1 MLYHPRFPKISF
13 RTPNHPFMNFN
24 FPMLRAPMP
33 CIALIRRTLLC
44 MTLTATVATSAED
57 AKPLE
62 CDTVTQPSS
71 CGTSYQQLDWVPY
84 LNLPAELKDQRA
96 EHCGGGY
103 LDPLRSLDTSTD
115 PSDKEIQGSATDSEI
130 EGEKIFRLSGGVN
143 LRQGYRQLSGEQAEY
158 NRATGIGTLEG
169 NVEFREPGI
178 LMRGDRA
185 WLNVRTGEARLSN
198 STYLLHKE
206 HIRGGAGEIFRR
218 EDEII
223 ELETAHYSYCPPNA
237 EFWRLNAEKLEL
249 DIENGVGTA
258 RKATL
263 KMKDRSVFYFPYLQF
278 PIDDRRKSGFLWPE
292 FGKDSSGGLDFAT
305 PYYFNL
311 APNYDA
317 TLTPRLIADRGLLT
331 EVQGRYLGKWLGFW
345 DIGGSYIDGDK
356 EYRDENEGLSGD
368 RWLGKIDQ
376 AGLVKKRFR
385 TVVDYTKV
393 SDDDYLNDIGTS
405 SLDVRQSSHLAQRGQ
420 LDYLGDNWQA
430 EVRVEQFQTIA
441 KDLVLNPYKKLPQ
454 IGLYRTAPLED
465 FTFNVLFESEYTH
478 FDHDTLITG
487 QRLYNEV
494 AVNYPMTSIWGELT
508 PTVKY
513 RHINYDLEKAIR
525 SGPNKGDTPDVGAPL
540 VSLDGSLFFE
550 RPLRMGNGALM
561 QTLEP
566 RLFYL
571 WADYEDQTGLPDFDT
586 SRLTFSYNQLFRE
599 TRFSGRDRLNDAN
612 QVSAGLTSRIIDTSS
627 GRQLMSVSLG
637 QIYYFEDRRVRVGA
651 PLAEDTEGSS
661 AVAAE
666 FSVAPNEN
674 LSFASSW
681 LWSTDDNRM
690 DETHTWLSY
699 STPKQRIF
707 NLGYNWRRYTGVD
720 PRYDDI
726 NQLDASSYLPF
737 NKNWGLFFRSLYDLK
752 GNKSVNDMVGIE
764 YNNCCWRVRV
774 LHQNTLNQAFGS
786 LQGSVVDSRKATLI
800 EFQLKGLGGVGT
812 RVTSVLEENIRGY
825 ESRDD

>member
-1 MLYHPRFPKISF
+1 MNSHFPL
-13 RTPNHPFMNFN
+13 
-24 FPMLRAPMP
+24 LRAPMP
-33 CIALIRRTLLC
+33 RLALIRRILFCATLS
-44 MTLTATVATSAED
+44 ATVATSAED
-57 AKPLE
+57 AKPLACE
-62 CDTVTQPSS
+62 AATQANS

-84 LNLPAELKDQRA
+84 LNLPPELKDQRA

-103 LDPLRSLDTSTD
+103 LDPLRLLDTSTNPAD
-115 PSDKEIQGSATDSEI
+115 EEIKGSATQSEI
-130 EGEKIFRLSGGVN
+130 EGENIFRLSGGVR
-143 LRQGYRQLSGEQAEY
+143 LQQGYRTLHADRAEFD
-158 NRATGIGTLEG
+158 RTTETGTLEG

-185 WLNVRTGEARLSN
+185 WVNSRTGEARLFD
-198 STYLLHKE
+198 STYLLHEE

-223 ELETAHYSYCPPNA
+223 ELDTAYYSYCPPNA
-237 EFWRLNAEKLEL
+237 ETWRLSAEELEL
-249 DIENGVGTA
+249 DVENGVGTA
-258 RKATL
+258 RKARL
-263 KMKDRSVFYFPYLQF
+263 KVKDRSVFYFPYLQF

-317 TLTPRLIADRGLLT
+317 TITPRLIADRGLLT
-331 EVQGRYLGKWLGFW
+331 EVQGRYLGKWLGLW
-345 DIGGSYIDGDK
+345 DVGGSYIDGDK
-356 EYRDENEGLSGD
+356 EYRDQNDGLSGD
-368 RWLGKIDQ
+368 RWLGTIDQ
-376 AGLVKKRFR
+376 AALVNQRFR
-385 TVVDYTKV
+385 TVIDYTKT

-454 IGLYRTAPLED
+454 IGLRRTAPMED
-465 FTFNVLFESEYTH
+465 NTFNVLFESEYTH
-478 FDHDTLITG
+478 FDHDNLVTG

-508 PTVKY
+508 PLVKY
-513 RHINYDLEKAIR
+513 RQINYDLDRAINT
-525 SGPNKGDTPDVGAPL
+525 GPNRGDTPDVGAPL

-550 RPLRMGNGALM
+550 RPLSMGNGALM

-586 SRLTFSYNQLFRE
+586 TRLTFSYNQLFRE

-627 GRQLMSVSLG
+627 GRQLMNVSLG

-651 PLAEDTEGSS
+651 PREEDTEGSS
-661 AVAAE
+661 AIAAE
-666 FSVAPNEN
+666 FGVAPTED
-674 LSFASSW
+674 LSFSSSW
-681 LWSTDDNRM
+681 LWSTDDSRM
-690 DETHTWLSY
+690 NETHTWLSY
-699 STPKQRIF
+699 STPRQQIF
-707 NLGYNWRRYTGVD
+707 NLGYNWRRYTGLD
-720 PRYDDI
+720 PRFDDI
-726 NQLDASSYLPF
+726 NQIDASTYLPVS
-737 NKNWGLFFRSLYDLK
+737 KHWSLFFRSLYDLK
-752 GNKSVNDMVGIE
+752 RNDSVNDMVGIE

-786 LQGSVVDSRKATLI
+786 VVGSVVDSRKSTLI

-812 RVTSVLEENIRGY
+812 RVTSTLEENIRGY